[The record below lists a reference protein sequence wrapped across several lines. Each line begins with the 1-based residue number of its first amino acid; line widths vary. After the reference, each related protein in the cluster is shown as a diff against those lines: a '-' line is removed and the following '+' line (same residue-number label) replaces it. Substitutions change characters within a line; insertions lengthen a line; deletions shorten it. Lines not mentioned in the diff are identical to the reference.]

1 MINEVIN
8 NIASIVDYL
17 EKLICVLTIEKDSTR
32 EQDIAIAKLEEAVF
46 WLTYG
51 SEVTDVKD

>member
-8 NIASIVDYL
+8 DIASIVDYL
-17 EKLICVLTIEKDSTR
+17 EKLIYVLTIEKDSTR
-32 EQDIAIAKLEEAVF
+32 EQDIAITKLEEAVF

-51 SEVTDVKD
+51 SEVTDES